1 MAGRTAI
8 TSISVSRAGLTAIL
22 APSTAADATNGNV
35 VANDGATVLIML
47 NSDSATHTLTVQ
59 LAGGVDG
66 ATAGPKTYT
75 LPVSATRQWV
85 GVFPVQY
92 FGNQLLFNVDSALVN
107 VQAVSLLGP

>member
-1 MAGRTAI
+1 VAGRTAV
-8 TSISVSRAGLTAIL
+8 SVISVSRAGLTAVP
-22 APSTAADATNGNV
+22 APATAPDVTNGNV
-35 VANDGATVLIML
+35 IANDGATVLVLL
-47 NSDSATHTLTVQ
+47 NGDSATHTLTVQ

-75 LPVSATRQWV
+75 VPVSGTRQWT

-92 FGNQLLFNVDSALVN
+92 FGSQLLFNLDSALVT